1 MVKIIWGEII
11 VSYANVRIPITL
23 YNRYRDM
30 LSSST
35 FNNIEDYITH
45 TLRVEVA
52 KYNMEQDGEWIS
64 KEEEELI
71 KKRLKELGYLD

>member
-1 MVKIIWGEII
+1 
-11 VSYANVRIPITL
+11 
-23 YNRYRDM
+23 M

-71 KKRLKELGYLD
+71 KKRLRELGYLD